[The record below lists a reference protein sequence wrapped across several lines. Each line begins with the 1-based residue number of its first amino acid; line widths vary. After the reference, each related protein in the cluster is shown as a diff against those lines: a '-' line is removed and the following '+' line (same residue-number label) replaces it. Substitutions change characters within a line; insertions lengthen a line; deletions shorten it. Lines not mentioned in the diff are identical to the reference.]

1 MAAQTQIVY
10 SDFLNDMRANPMS
23 GDVGMLVNQAAIK
36 QSLRNLILTNKYERR
51 INPSLGSNITASLF
65 ENMDGSTASTIAGAI
80 RDTVANYEPRVNLI
94 NVSCQP
100 VPQKNAMNVT
110 IIYSIMQFPGRQTLQ
125 VTLNRIR

>member
-1 MAAQTQIVY
+1 
-10 SDFLNDMRANPMS
+10 MS

-110 IIYSIMQFPGRQTLQ
+110 ITYSIMQFPGRQTLQ

>member
-1 MAAQTQIVY
+1 MAAQAQIVY
-10 SDFLNDMRANPMS
+10 SDFLNDLRMNPMS

-110 IIYSIMQFPGRQTLQ
+110 ITYSIMQFPGRQTLQ

>member
-10 SDFLNDMRANPMS
+10 SDFLNDLRMNPMS

-110 IIYSIMQFPGRQTLQ
+110 ITYSIMQFPGRQTLQ

>member
-1 MAAQTQIVY
+1 M
-10 SDFLNDMRANPMS
+10 NPMS
-23 GDVGMLVNQAAIK
+23 GDLGMFVNAASIK

-100 VPQKNAMNVT
+100 SPSQNAMAVT
-110 IIYSIMQFPGRQTLQ
+110 ITYSIMQFPGRQTLQ